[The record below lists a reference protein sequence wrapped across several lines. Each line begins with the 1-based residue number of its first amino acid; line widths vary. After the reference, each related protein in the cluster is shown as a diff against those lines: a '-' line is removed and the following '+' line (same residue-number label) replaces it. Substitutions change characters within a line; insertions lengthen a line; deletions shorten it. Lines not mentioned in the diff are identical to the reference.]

1 MTKTILI
8 VDDEIGICTSLE
20 FALNAKYNVKS
31 ATSSNNALK
40 MLNKEKIDL
49 CLLDLKLGKDNGI
62 DLLKKIKN
70 RFPDMVVIMMTA
82 YGTIETSVEA
92 MQQGAYTYL
101 IKPLSIS
108 ELNIVLEKAFAYQ
121 DLNYRVGYLESELED
136 RYDRNGIIG
145 KSPLM
150 KDVLKLV
157 DKVKDIDSSILI
169 TGESG
174 TGKELIAR
182 EIHYSGKRAKYPFE
196 VVNCAAIPE
205 GLLEEEFFGHKK
217 GAFTGAIENKK
228 GKFAL
233 ANNGTIFLD
242 EIAELSYNLQA
253 KLLRVL
259 QHKEYSPVGS
269 NEKISLN
276 IRVLSATNK
285 DLKKCIEEK
294 TFREDLYFRLNVIE
308 INLPPL
314 RERKQDIPLL
324 INYFIKK
331 YNIDFK
337 KNITSISD
345 AAEKKLLKY
354 NYPGNIRQLANI
366 LEYAAV
372 MANTNTIEEED
383 LPADIISYDGGNKVI
398 DKDELSDLSLKEVE
412 KKAIESALQANKGY
426 RKATAEQLGISL
438 KGLFNKI
445 KEYNID
451 TSQYTE

>member
-1 MTKTILI
+1 MKKTILI
-8 VDDEIGICTSLE
+8 IDDEIGICTSLE
-20 FALNAKYNVKS
+20 FALNSKYDVKS
-31 ATSSNNALK
+31 ATNSNNALK

-70 RFPDMVVIMMTA
+70 RLPDMVVIMMTA

-314 RERKQDIPLL
+314 RERKQDISLL

-337 KNITSISD
+337 KNITLISD

-383 LPADIISYDGGNKVI
+383 LPADIISYNSGNKII

-451 TSQYTE
+451 TSQYIE

>member
-1 MTKTILI
+1 MKKTILI
-8 VDDEIGICTSLE
+8 IDDEIGICTSLE
-20 FALNAKYNVKS
+20 FALNSKYDVKS
-31 ATSSNNALK
+31 ATNSNNALK

>member
-8 VDDEIGICTSLE
+8 VDDEIRICTSLE

>member
-1 MTKTILI
+1 MKKTILI
-8 VDDEIGICTSLE
+8 IDDEIGICTSLE
-20 FALNAKYNVKS
+20 FALNSKYDVKS
-31 ATSSNNALK
+31 ATNSNNALK

-314 RERKQDIPLL
+314 RERKQDISLL

-337 KNITSISD
+337 KNITLISD

-383 LPADIISYDGGNKVI
+383 LPADIISYNSGNKII

-451 TSQYTE
+451 TSQYIE

>member
-314 RERKQDIPLL
+314 RERKQDISLL

-337 KNITSISD
+337 KNITLISD

-383 LPADIISYDGGNKVI
+383 LPADIISYNSGNKII

-451 TSQYTE
+451 TSQYIE